1 MLLITIR
8 HSKCQCEYTL
18 TFELVPDCHKTPEMC
33 KIIVSKDPFMLK
45 YCAYISTTQ
54 KINENALDVY
64 ILTLKFVS
72 EWFVTH
78 KKLTNL
84 NYCLLFNDFAPQYDY
99 GYSDD
104 NSVVDSDDY
113 SDYIK
118 ILKYIPWFN
127 KYNQR
132 KENENKTDKEYKKR

>member
-8 HSKCQCEYTL
+8 HSKCECEYTL
-18 TFELVPDCHKTPEMC
+18 TFEFVPDCHKTPEMC
-33 KIIVSKDPFMLK
+33 KIIVSKDSFMLK

-64 ILTLKFVS
+64 ILTPKFVS

-84 NYCLLFNDFAPQYDY
+84 NYCLLFNDFNMIMATLM
-99 GYSDD
+99 
-104 NSVVDSDDY
+104 
-113 SDYIK
+113 IILLLTLMITLI
-118 ILKYIPWFN
+118 ILKFLSIFHGSIN
-127 KYNQR
+127 TINVK
-132 KENENKTDKEYKKR
+132 KMKTRQTKNIKRDR